1 MTGLITA
8 VFGAVSGLS
17 VSRAITQPEYTQ
29 VEICHGD
36 TLWDI
41 ARTFY
46 TTVEQIKEMNGLET
60 EEVQTSQPL
69 ILVKKVEN

>member
-41 ARTFY
+41 ARSFY
-46 TTVEQIKEMNGLET
+46 TTVEEICTMNSLQEAEISPGQSLLLVNQ
-60 EEVQTSQPL
+60 VQS
-69 ILVKKVEN
+69 